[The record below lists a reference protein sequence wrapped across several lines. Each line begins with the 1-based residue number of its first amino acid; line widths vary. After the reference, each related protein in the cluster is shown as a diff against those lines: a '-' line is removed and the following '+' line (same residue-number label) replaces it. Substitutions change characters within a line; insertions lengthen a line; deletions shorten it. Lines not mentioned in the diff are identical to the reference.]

1 MMADALWVTYAGA
14 VSGIIGAITGIAG
27 AVMGYVSYRRTEVF
41 KSLDLR
47 IELKKAE
54 TDFKLIA
61 NELPDQIEYAKRSR
75 QAILSA
81 TGQLRSGRAQKLETQ
96 WEQDFTT
103 VKQIIENVPNSDSN
117 YYSSSHF
124 ELEEKLI
131 HIYKEITR
139 ANKLKEKYETE
150 LMADEKERDLIQAR
164 HVNRA

>member
-1 MMADALWVTYAGA
+1 MADALWVTYAGV
-14 VSGIIGAITGIAG
+14 VSGIIGAITGISG

-54 TDFKLIA
+54 ADFNLIA

-81 TGQLRSGRAQKLETQ
+81 TGQLRSGLAQKLEAQ
-96 WEQDFTT
+96 WEQDFIT
-103 VKQIIENVPNSDSN
+103 VKQIIENLPNLDSN

-124 ELEEKLI
+124 ELEEKLM
-131 HIYKEITR
+131 HIYKKIAR
-139 ANKLKEKYETE
+139 ANKLKEKYELE
-150 LMADEKERDLIQAR
+150 LAADEKERDLIRASR
-164 HVNRA
+164 INRA